1 MFRLL
6 SDEEFPEGYKAF
18 CPHCSA
24 AFTNKQDLIKH
35 FREEHDKSYA
45 QKFPIIL
52 CDMCCFVAQG
62 CYKTHEK
69 HRQCH
74 KLSVVYKCTRCLFLS
89 PTYRGILKHAH
100 RTFCDRHDL
109 VQIVGAQSPVPVN
122 ELESTA
128 SRRKVTENARKYRCK
143 DKAKPHA
150 MNRHTSDN
158 DSDEDTVKIVQM
170 DDSESHTQ
178 IKTESLETLRPK
190 IKLKVINRH
199 KSKPFNLIKLIPS
212 KRPVFTLSSHTRTSG
227 VVIPSKRVLGDI
239 VDRSKECESQKSRKL
254 DSGHRVSPDIQTVQS
269 LTEAQVESQSP
280 DSWVDK
286 VKPSSREVQEIKTR
300 ASLRTMSEPEDP
312 VEELKLRKVCP
323 FDSKEEMTVT
333 ESEDQTRKRKVSKSE
348 LLDKAGLSLNE
359 PRVLLEKMPEFI
371 ELEEDTSSGGDV
383 KPASSTAAA
392 DAEITTDNTPSSDGR
407 SVSSIIYRCNL

>member
-1 MFRLL
+1 
-6 SDEEFPEGYKAF
+6 
-18 CPHCSA
+18 
-24 AFTNKQDLIKH
+24 
-35 FREEHDKSYA
+35 
-45 QKFPIIL
+45 
-52 CDMCCFVAQG
+52 MCCFVAQG

-150 MNRHTSDN
+150 MNRHTSDH
-158 DSDEDTVKIVQM
+158 DSDGDTVKIVRM

-323 FDSKEEMTVT
+323 FDSEEEMTVT
-333 ESEDQTRKRKVSKSE
+333 ESEDQTGKHEVTKSE
-348 LLDKAGLSLNE
+348 LLDKAGLTLNE
-359 PRVLLEKMPEFI
+359 PKLVLEKMPEFI
-371 ELEEDTSSGGDV
+371 ELEEDTSSGGDA

-392 DAEITTDNTPSSDGR
+392 DAEMTTDNTPSSDGR